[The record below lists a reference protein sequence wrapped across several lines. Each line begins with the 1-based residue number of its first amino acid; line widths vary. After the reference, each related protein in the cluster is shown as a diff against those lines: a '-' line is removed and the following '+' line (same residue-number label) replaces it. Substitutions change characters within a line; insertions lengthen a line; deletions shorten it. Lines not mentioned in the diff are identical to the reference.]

1 MTNRSQ
7 KSAQRTAIC
16 HFSLVIGHL
25 SFLSLRS
32 ARDSVVRFGVQA
44 LACYGRRAAS
54 RLRSKPG
61 TNEFVGPCSWLRRV
75 CSVFICVHLWFHF
88 AGCRIS
94 ENCYLAW
101 AANLSR
107 SPWSCAAS

>member
-7 KSAQRTAIC
+7 KSAQRTGIC
-16 HFSLVIGHL
+16 HFSLVICHL

-61 TNEFVGPCSWLRRV
+61 TNEFVGPCFFGCGGSAR
-75 CSVFICVHLWFHF
+75 CSSVFICGFILQVAVFPKT
-88 AGCRIS
+88 AI
-94 ENCYLAW
+94 
-101 AANLSR
+101 
-107 SPWSCAAS
+107 

>member
-16 HFSLVIGHL
+16 HFSLVICHL

-61 TNEFVGPCSWLRRV
+61 TNEFVGPCFLV
-75 CSVFICVHLWFHF
+75 AAGLLGVHLWFHF

-94 ENCYLAW
+94 ENGYLAL